1 MSPFN
6 TLALVILGAALTV
19 SQAAARTVIY
29 YGDGSTYTLEAN
41 EQIYISTPH
50 SVLFKR
56 QLFSNKRHFFPRPGA
71 LGWTGSCPRSDDG
84 QDIGSHQW
92 CQAFLPWSE
101 GMTFNQQ
108 AWDRHCD
115 TAAMAFMGRGM
126 MARRMMPGGCC

>member
-1 MSPFN
+1 MSHLN

-56 QLFSNKRHFFPRPGA
+56 QLFSNKDTFFHAQQPWGGRDYVPGP
-71 LGWTGSCPRSDDG
+71 TDG

-108 AWDRHCD
+108 AWDRYCD
-115 TAAMAFMGRGM
+115 TDGDGVYG
-126 MARRMMPGGCC
+126 PGDGPWQDG